1 MAGGCIPLLVGGVI
15 VEGNPLN
22 FHWTPL
28 AIASLGYLTV
38 LGSVVAF
45 LMYYWLIRHTAVSS
59 VLMIPLVTPLVAV
72 LFGVLFGG
80 ETVGWQTALGGSA
93 ILGGVTL
100 AVVVKKKV
108 NSEE

>member
-1 MAGGCIPLLVGGVI
+1 MAGGCIPLLVGGVLL
-15 VEGNPLN
+15 EGNPFH

-28 AIASLGYLTV
+28 AATALVYLTV

-72 LFGVLFGG
+72 LFGLLFGG
-80 ETVGWQTALGGSA
+80 ETIGWHTALGGSA
-93 ILGGVTL
+93 ILGGVAL
-100 AVVVKKKV
+100 AVLGRRTV
-108 NSEE
+108 NSEK